1 MSEVGKEGVKYYCK
15 NCGAQ
20 VKSSDTVCP
29 KCGKNLS
36 EVGRRIELTLVE
48 FVRVSDSLETSL
60 ITNSIPEIEKALKEQ
75 DYFKATTFL
84 AAILEYYGKQ
94 VIIGKLKNEGRS
106 VDSDGIDRFHLS
118 EVAIFLYGLKVIDQ
132 PCYSALKDLNKLRNS
147 LLHIKDMDEFRMK
160 SGKEAEATIRN
171 AMECIGV
178 LVRK

>member
-1 MSEVGKEGVKYYCK
+1 MSGSEAKYYCQ

-48 FVRVSDSLETSL
+48 SLALSDSLETSL
-60 ITNSIPEIEKALKEQ
+60 IINPIPEIEKALKEQ

-94 VIIGKLKNEGRS
+94 VIIGKLKKENRKVCSKKIYEFFS
-106 VDSDGIDRFHLS
+106 LIH
-118 EVAIFLYGLKVIDQ
+118 VAIFLYGLKEIDQ
-132 PCYSALKDLNKLRNS
+132 PCYSALFDLNTLRNS
-147 LLHIKDMDEFRMK
+147 LLHIKDMAKFRK
-160 SGKEAEATIRN
+160 ISGKEAEATIRN
-171 AMECIGV
+171 AMKCINV